1 MSNILKNLVFNMVE
15 SYLEEESIFELVETM
30 QLDEAV
36 DTFNELP
43 AVWKKIATKGGA
55 MGGKDSKVEIV
66 AATKKIKS
74 ANNIL
79 SVLRK
84 SLRRDGAALVWIE
97 MNGDPLVAINKDM
110 FNEYTLL
117 YPQGEFIAKNIRV
130 KQYGTGKWD
139 RRTNKY
145 IPEKYYNTTARSF
158 KPTEAVEKMWDV
170 AYSTLKN
177 INDAA
182 DDPKDNVWDLAQE
195 MKFEVRML
203 TPDENRIE
211 LAKTRKNLRTG
222 GGLKSTEGKDSIVTN
237 RKRALE
243 RIVNKKIGPIVEKIK
258 SDVEAEVNKALSGE
272 KYDFKVIDADLQRI
286 NRITSSLQRV
296 LKDSDVKLKEYQWS
310 DSTEGAKLDYKLK
323 SIMDALKDV

>member
-1 MSNILKNLVFNMVE
+1 MSNNLKNLVFSMVE
-15 SYLEEESIFELVETM
+15 SYLEEESVFELVETI

-43 AVWKKIATKGGA
+43 AAWKKVATRSDAK
-55 MGGKDSKVEIV
+55 GGKDSKVEV
-66 AATKKIKS
+66 LAATKTIKS
-74 ANNIL
+74 ADSIL

-97 MNGDPLVAINKDM
+97 MNGEPLVAINKDM

-117 YPQGEFIAKNIRV
+117 YPQGEFIGKTIRV

-139 RRTNKY
+139 RRTDKY

-182 DDPKDNVWDLAQE
+182 DDPKADVWDLAQE

-203 TPDENRIE
+203 TPDENRISV
-211 LAKTRKNLRTG
+211 AKARKNLRDG
-222 GGLKSTEGKDSIVTN
+222 GGLKSTKGKDSLVAN
-237 RKRALE
+237 RKAALE
-243 RIVNKKIGPIVEKIK
+243 KIVNKKIGPIVDKIK
-258 SDVEAEVNKALSGE
+258 SDVEAEVNKALAGE
-272 KYDFKVIDADLQRI
+272 KYDFKVIDSDLQRI
-286 NRITSSLQRV
+286 NRITASLQRV
-296 LKDSDVKLKEYQWS
+296 MKDSDVKLKEYQWS

-323 SIMDALKDV
+323 SIMDALKDI